1 MARAGARSPAGALT
15 ASLLSYDWQKEEEEK
30 IWQLSYSV
38 RLRHGTPRV
47 DVCVFNCSLLAVS
60 FKSHINAFVVV
71 FSQLRSEK
79 WRSRSEM
86 GRKQESNPDSEY
98 GEWAS
103 PVTSEG
109 STGQPAQII

>member
-1 MARAGARSPAGALT
+1 
-15 ASLLSYDWQKEEEEK
+15 
-30 IWQLSYSV
+30 
-38 RLRHGTPRV
+38 
-47 DVCVFNCSLLAVS
+47 
-60 FKSHINAFVVV
+60 
-71 FSQLRSEK
+71 
-79 WRSRSEM
+79 M